1 MSLWFFKAILKH
13 ETFNYCLCATEFIC
27 CILEILIVFINTIIY
42 SQGLFSYSLN
52 QSINKLPI
60 TQFCW
65 FSSSNV
71 QDKLFI
77 FFFCF
82 VISCNH
88 KINTTYSALHQIW
101 IKVGTHKNW
110 VASSTPTHPQAN
122 KAFCSCYALATE
134 IFH

>member
-1 MSLWFFKAILKH
+1 MCHRVYLLYFRNTDSFYKYYYILAGAFLLLIKSEYKQITYNSILLVFFIK
-13 ETFNYCLCATEFIC
+13 C
-27 CILEILIVFINTIIY
+27 
-42 SQGLFSYSLN
+42 SR
-52 QSINKLPI
+52 
-60 TQFCW
+60 
-65 FSSSNV
+65 
-71 QDKLFI
+71 DKLFI